1 MLTEGQDR
9 WVMGN
14 MDLLNDLAIVILQ
27 LDSRMNTFIMGLFGV
42 IGNTTVRSLADELV
56 RQLNM

>member
-42 IGNTTVRSLADELV
+42 IGNMTVRSLADELV